1 MYNLADLD
9 FEPTEN
15 ISETQKEYI
24 LALVSQL
31 WINGSDYIQVTD
43 LDEMLTDE
51 FYYVGTEYFVV
62 KGKSSFYKGII
73 VVAAK
78 EKLIE

>member
-31 WINGSDYIQVTD
+31 
-43 LDEMLTDE
+43 
-51 FYYVGTEYFVV
+51 
-62 KGKSSFYKGII
+62 
-73 VVAAK
+73 
-78 EKLIE
+78 